1 MKLKEEREQKKSL
14 IDGRHRF
21 IMQAIANAT
30 DLTMEAVEDFILEG
44 SQVYQLSTILSL
56 IWLNCF

>member
-56 IWLNCF
+56 I